1 MSCIS
6 LFLAEL
12 SFQWPRY
19 SRLIIQMLQSYF
31 SILNY
36 RLKIISLGYAWPFQ
50 DKFIPMGLGGLQ
62 SQIQSCCLSF
72 LSYSFCL
79 YSLNPKSSYGMIL
92 QAPPCRLI
100 TQMLNLIGKE
110 PAHERRIEP
119 EEDSMGRRVHTN
131 VCLASS
137 CLRFPENGERILK
150 VTKKSG
156 NRL

>member
-1 MSCIS
+1 
-6 LFLAEL
+6 
-12 SFQWPRY
+12 
-19 SRLIIQMLQSYF
+19 
-31 SILNY
+31 
-36 RLKIISLGYAWPFQ
+36 
-50 DKFIPMGLGGLQ
+50 
-62 SQIQSCCLSF
+62 
-72 LSYSFCL
+72 
-79 YSLNPKSSYGMIL
+79 MIL

-156 NRL
+156 NRGRCRKLVFLFLDRSWRVNWLINGPYLLQPRHFQDVKEDILRLYSYGLQH